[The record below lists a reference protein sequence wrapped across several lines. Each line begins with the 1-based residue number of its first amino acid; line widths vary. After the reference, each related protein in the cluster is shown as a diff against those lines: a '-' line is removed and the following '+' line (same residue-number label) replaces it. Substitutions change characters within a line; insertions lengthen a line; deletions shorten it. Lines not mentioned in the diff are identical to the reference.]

1 MISNQA
7 NALIELF
14 NRQKHDL
21 PPEQLR
27 WLGKLSIE
35 AQIQSSQ
42 LAEGLQLLS
51 MLMTDGGAI
60 SAPDDEGLGLMLYG
74 MSSKAENIS
83 AMIGIAREAEHLANQ
98 AKPTQS
104 ANQGEV
110 AK

>member
-35 AQIQSSQ
+35 AQIESAQ
-42 LAEGLQLLS
+42 LSESLQLLAGVIA
-51 MLMTDGGAI
+51 DGGAI

-74 MSSKAENIS
+74 MSSKAENIA
-83 AMIGIAREAEHLANQ
+83 AMICISREAEHLANQ
-98 AKPTQS
+98 AKPTQGT
-104 ANQGEV
+104 NQGEV

>member
-35 AQIQSSQ
+35 AHVQAAQ
-42 LAEGLQLLS
+42 LSESLQLLA
-51 MLMTDGGAI
+51 DVIGNGGGV
-60 SAPDDEGLGLMLYG
+60 SAPDDKGLELILNGL
-74 MSSKAENIS
+74 SAKAENIA
-83 AMIGIAREAEHLANQ
+83 AMISISRDVEHLANQ
-98 AKPTQS
+98 AKPNQG